1 MELDGMDP
9 TSAVHLRA
17 DTLKGLLTEMISV
30 QINEGD
36 SAVLRRLQLASLVYN
51 SWTGRGTDPASMAA
65 RLLDGSVDALE
76 AFVCAANAS
85 PHDKVEQGAAQK
97 ELQLPAASARC
108 GNEEAASSQSSAERN
123 CQSGIPRR
131 HVDNLTYDAFV
142 LEYMAPNLPVM
153 IEGVTEGW
161 QACEDWVTAD
171 GEINLEFLAENFGD
185 ANIWATASTSTADG
199 YGGGRRHNMTVG
211 QYVEWWRRHKEGQEE
226 QLLLYLKDWHF
237 VHEFPWYK
245 AYVLPQYFRDDWLN
259 DYYDMRQ
266 TSHQTASASNGHTNQ
281 ENIVTSDYRFVYL
294 GPKGTTTALHA
305 DVLRS
310 FSWSVNVCGR
320 KLWRLLPPQY
330 THLLYD
336 RFGREMAHDFALDA
350 SSRAEQFPNLA
361 AARQHVVE
369 VVQGVGEAIFVPSG
383 WHHTVRNL
391 EDTLSINHNWLNAFN
406 LHWGWALLQKE
417 HSEAAAAI
425 EDCRETCTSEE
436 FEALVERNMAAN
448 CGLDFRAAAEFVGCI
463 VARELHL
470 IRQPAVQHAQRLM
483 HLFNLRRALPVLEGL
498 LAGLDSSNAPPEQ
511 AAPAASNVTRQA
523 MQSLLWER
531 KTKLSAN
538 FGLYLRFY
546 NVIAQMSFCTGCAAS

>member
-1 MELDGMDP
+1 MN
-9 TSAVHLRA
+9 
-17 DTLKGLLTEMISV
+17 SV
-30 QINEGD
+30 QVNEGD

-76 AFVCAANAS
+76 AFVSAANAS
-85 PHDKVEQGAAQK
+85 PHDEVEQGAAQK
-97 ELQLPAASARC
+97 GLQSPAASAHGRD
-108 GNEEAASSQSSAERN
+108 EEPAAHSEPQSSAGRN

-142 LEYMAPNLPVM
+142 LEFMAPNLPVM

-161 QACEDWVTAD
+161 QACEDWVTAN
-171 GEINLEFLAENFGD
+171 GGINLQFMADNFGE
-185 ANIWATASTSTADG
+185 ANIWATAANSTASG
-199 YGGGRRHNMTVG
+199 YGGGRRHNMTVA
-211 QYVEWWRRHKEGQEE
+211 QYVEWWRRHKDGQEE
-226 QLLLYLKDWHF
+226 QLLYLKDWHF
-237 VHEFPWYK
+237 VNEFPW
-245 AYVLPQYFRDDWLN
+245 DDWLN

-266 TSHQTASASNGHTNQ
+266 TSHETASPSEGNSSQ

-320 KLWRLLPPQY
+320 KLWRLLPPQH

-336 RFGREMAHDFALDA
+336 RFGREMEPDFDLDA

-383 WHHTVRNL
+383 WHHTVENL

-406 LHWGWALLQKE
+406 LHWGWTLLQRE
-417 HSEAAAAI
+417 RAEAAAAI
-425 EDCRETCTSEE
+425 EDCRETCTLEE

-463 VARELHL
+463 AARELHL
-470 IRQPAVQHAQRLM
+470 IRQPATERAQRLM

-498 LAGLDSSNAPPEQ
+498 LARLDSSKASPEQ
-511 AAPAASNVTRQA
+511 ASPAAYESSR
-523 MQSLLWER
+523 E
-531 KTKLSAN
+531 
-538 FGLYLRFY
+538 
-546 NVIAQMSFCTGCAAS
+546 AASSAAEVDSLASPAEYKSSRKAAVSAAGVDSLAPSDLGNGVLEGGQDFGM